1 MQKEESIYADV
12 LKSAISW
19 RVRDMPNEVNI
30 YTPRYLAEVVRL
42 APPVFTFFRDTF
54 FTNVRTFPTKAIDFD
69 LVKGDRRMAA
79 FVHPRKGGKVLA
91 SAGYETLSYKPPLIN
106 PYDVTTADQL
116 MNRLPGEEMY
126 SGMTPAQRAAQQ
138 QIADYTPWIILPVV
152 LGMLCTMLMYNENQY
167 DMLKQLWIVPVNK
180 MAYFFSKF
188 AVVLVY
194 SICFMLV
201 TATASILTGILSGY
215 IPFDSESVLYLLRK
229 CMEISLLTAFAVLP
243 LLAVAAAQKGYIL
256 PVCLTLIY
264 TFLGFILLMVN
275 MYLHPLSSM
284 TAIVMYDIPGVVF
297 DQPLNIPAAFLCIGV
312 WAAASA
318 VLANVALVR
327 RK

>member
-1 MQKEESIYADV
+1 MKKVMLVFGTRPEAIKMCPLVNELKKRKELQTVVCVTGQHRQMLDMVLEAFSVAPDYDLSIMKD
-12 LKSAISW
+12 KQ
-19 RVRDMPNEVNI
+19 
-30 YTPRYLAEVVRL
+30 
-42 APPVFTFFRDTF
+42 
-54 FTNVRTFPTKAIDFD
+54 
-69 LVKGDRRMAA
+69 
-79 FVHPRKGGKVLA
+79 
-91 SAGYETLSYKPPLIN
+91 TLF
-106 PYDVTTADQL
+106 DVTT
-116 MNRLPGEEMY
+116 N
-126 SGMTPAQRAAQQ
+126 
-138 QIADYTPWIILPVV
+138 ILNSIKAVLEKEKPDVV
-152 LGMLCTMLMYNENQY
+152 LVHGDT
-167 DMLKQLWIVPVNK
+167 
-180 MAYFFSKF
+180 YFFSKF

-201 TATASILTGILSGY
+201 TATASILTGVLSGY

-243 LLAVAAAQKGYIL
+243 VLAVAAAQKGYIL